1 MDCVGS
7 LMWIEHDGT
16 TLGAELLFNARRHS
30 TSTVVTGGKAE
41 LVGGMPIK
49 KTETFVR
56 RLSASAEQ
64 KKATT
69 PRPEPVKLPQENFQP
84 QPVESAPRKVRTA
97 E

>member
-1 MDCVGS
+1 MN
-7 LMWIEHDGT
+7 T
-16 TLGAELLFNARRHS
+16 RRHS

-64 KKATT
+64 KRPQQQSA

-84 QPVESAPRKVRTA
+84 QAVESAPRKVRCHYHWVGNSTSLQL
-97 E
+97 